1 MRSTAHSPDSRAE
14 ANVVSESEFPSSG
27 ETRSTFTP
35 SQATQHEPFGER
47 RDTLPP
53 VKPPREGLPATY
65 RMRADAHYVDQ
76 LSGRSSTQTIH
87 LLNARTL
94 ASSNTGTTSP
104 SEVLVASIRR
114 HNVLQPLLVQR
125 HGGRYRIIDGQ
136 KRLAAAVAAG
146 VDEVPCLLHDVEDSE
161 AAALSE
167 AANVSARAQPGAP
180 PRASTPAFGDE
191 VAEALADV
199 ARAADLLSRSGGSL
213 TRLAAL
219 NLINAEMWRAEC
231 LLEGARLLDGK
242 RRVTNSL
249 ASPVRIVETV
259 RRHLTAEAR
268 LRSTQIEGRTS
279 DVPAATQIYSDEELV
294 VRTLSLLAL
303 STLAWL
309 EGAPDTRV
317 TVRVALRGNR
327 SVAFEVF
334 QDSVLVPAWFST
346 ITSAADYVGDV
357 PAAVWLLGARQIA
370 EALNAQISIASAG
383 ATGTIMGLTLPV
395 AKE

>member
-1 MRSTAHSPDSRAE
+1 
-14 ANVVSESEFPSSG
+14 VSESEFPPST
-27 ETRSTFTP
+27 EIRSTLTP
-35 SQATQHEPFGER
+35 PQAIQHESFGER
-47 RDTLPP
+47 RETPP

-76 LSGRSSTQTIH
+76 LTGRSSTQTIH
-87 LLNARTL
+87 LLSAKTL
-94 ASSNTGTTSP
+94 ATPKAGTTSP
-104 SEVLVASIRR
+104 PEALVASIRR

-146 VDEVPCLLHDVEDSE
+146 VDEVPCLLHDVEDNE
-161 AAALSE
+161 AAALAE
-167 AANVSARAQPGAP
+167 AANVSVREQPVAPARPT
-180 PRASTPAFGDE
+180 TPTFGDD
-191 VAEALADV
+191 VADALAEV
-199 ARAADLLSRSGGSL
+199 ARAADLLSRSGDSL

-242 RRVTNSL
+242 RRVTSSL
-249 ASPVRIVETV
+249 ASPVRIVEAV
-259 RRHLTAEAR
+259 RRHMVAESR
-268 LRSTQIEGRTS
+268 LRSTPVEARTI

-294 VRTLSLLAL
+294 VRTLSLLVL

-309 EGAPDTRV
+309 EGVPDARV

-334 QDSVLVPAWFST
+334 QDAVLVPAWFST
-346 ITSAADYVGDV
+346 ITSASDYVGDV

>member
-1 MRSTAHSPDSRAE
+1 
-14 ANVVSESEFPSSG
+14 VSESEFTSSG

-35 SQATQHEPFGER
+35 SQAMQHEPFGER
-47 RDTLPP
+47 RDTPPP

-87 LLNARTL
+87 LLNTKTL
-94 ASSNTGTTSP
+94 TSSNTGTTSP
-104 SEVLVASIRR
+104 PEVLVASIRR

-167 AANVSARAQPGAP
+167 AANVGARAQPGAP
-180 PRASTPAFGDE
+180 TRASTPAFGDD

-199 ARAADLLSRSGGSL
+199 SRAADLLSRSGGSL

-294 VRTLSLLAL
+294 VRALSLLAL

-346 ITSAADYVGDV
+346 ITSEADYVGDV

-370 EALNAQISIASAG
+370 EALNAQISITSAG